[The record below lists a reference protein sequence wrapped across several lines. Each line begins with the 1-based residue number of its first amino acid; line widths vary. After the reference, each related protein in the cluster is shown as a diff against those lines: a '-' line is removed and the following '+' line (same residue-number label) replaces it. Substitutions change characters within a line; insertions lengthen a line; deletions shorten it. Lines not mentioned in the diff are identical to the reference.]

1 MRGIERK
8 ASSVRYWEW
17 TLKRDAT
24 TQCGSRR
31 QPKGCA
37 WLLAY
42 VCCKIVILGGWS
54 VPLFSLS
61 LVDRFL
67 SALPVHAL
75 LSTSCS
81 PTPASMS
88 YKYSLAI
95 QTSLSLVLP
104 RMSWRHI
111 TWDPTAASCT
121 AWIIWSKT
129 LTGCLNDWKLCKDG
143 ATSSSIS
150 PDRYARGNSG
160 NVRV

>member
-8 ASSVRYWEW
+8 ASYVRCWEW

-31 QPKGCA
+31 QPNGCA
-37 WLLAY
+37 WLVAY
-42 VCCKIVILGGWS
+42 LCCIIVILGGWS
-54 VPLFSLS
+54 VPLCSLS

-88 YKYSLAI
+88 HKCSLAI
-95 QTSLSLVLP
+95 QTSLFLIGTTQDVMETHNLGPNGGLVYCMDYLEQ
-104 RMSWRHI
+104 
-111 TWDPTAASCT
+111 
-121 AWIIWSKT
+121 
-129 LTGCLNDWKLCKDG
+129 NVDWLLERLEALQG
-143 ATSSSIS
+143 R
-150 PDRYARGNSG
+150 RYVLFDFPGQVCAGQWW
-160 NVRV
+160 